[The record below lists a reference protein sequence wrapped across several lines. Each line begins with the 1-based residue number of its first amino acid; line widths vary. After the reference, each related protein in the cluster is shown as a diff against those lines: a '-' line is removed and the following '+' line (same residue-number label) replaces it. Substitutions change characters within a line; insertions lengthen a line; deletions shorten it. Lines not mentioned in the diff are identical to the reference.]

1 MGQFVFSV
9 WVCVFFDVLGGG
21 KGKTK
26 NTSFLKEHKQKT
38 QPPPIYPR
46 PRNTSWTERCVVFGY
61 VCWGPVIPPKKQGSK
76 EACRVRDGSIK
87 SKKNTTDHQIVYS
100 WKKKLGLMKVMFW
113 EELFLVT
120 KTASAQ
126 NQPNKPHKKAT
137 EILAEWEPAKTT
149 STQKWFLEGAM
160 SMLVSG
166 RIL

>member
-46 PRNTSWTERCVVFGY
+46 PRNTSWTERCVVFRY

-87 SKKNTTDHQIVYS
+87 SKKTPPITKLSILERKNWVWWRSCFGRSFFWLQKLLPHRINPTNPTKKRLKS
-100 WKKKLGLMKVMFW
+100 WPNGSQPKQHRLKSDFWKGLC
-113 EELFLVT
+113 LC
-120 KTASAQ
+120 
-126 NQPNKPHKKAT
+126 
-137 EILAEWEPAKTT
+137 
-149 STQKWFLEGAM
+149 
-160 SMLVSG
+160 
-166 RIL
+166 